1 MSKFTS
7 KDNQNMHYKSQQSL
21 NDAKKRKLE
30 NVNQNLLNGDS
41 NSVNN
46 KGHSFVNLTKTTA
59 INDDEVLQK
68 YHDVAVLG

>member
-7 KDNQNMHYKSQQSL
+7 KGNQNMHDESHQSP

-30 NVNQNLLNGDS
+30 SVNQTLRNGVS
-41 NSVNN
+41 NSVDN
-46 KGHSFVNLTKTTA
+46 KGHGFVNLTKTTA